1 MRNRPAGKPNGS
13 RTPKQTSK
21 QTSKLGSRYGAPP
34 VRRTA
39 LAPGILAAI
48 VLIAGF
54 ALIGGGSF
62 IIIKY
67 VVAILALIVGWFA
80 IQAKQ
85 WWWLPLL
92 LAIVVVWNPIF
103 PFPFHGQYWFG
114 AQYAAV
120 LVFILVA
127 IFVKVPITEA
137 QTPGRVR

>member
-13 RTPKQTSK
+13 RTPKQA
-21 QTSKLGSRYGAPP
+21 SKLGARYGAPT